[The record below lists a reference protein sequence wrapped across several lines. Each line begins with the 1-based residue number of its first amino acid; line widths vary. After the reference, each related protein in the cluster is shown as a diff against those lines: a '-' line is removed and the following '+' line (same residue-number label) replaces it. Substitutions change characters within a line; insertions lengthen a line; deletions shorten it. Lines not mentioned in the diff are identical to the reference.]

1 MATIITG
8 HWGNNYSPQA
18 QLDVNVSSQNG
29 GSVTYS
35 YTLKYVTNGYVA
47 YTNGQARGYTIS
59 IDGQNIGGSINING
73 IGTTTV
79 KTGTVT
85 VSKSNS
91 ARNIGFSI
99 TFDMSVSWA
108 GAWKTTVYASGAI
121 GVPAR
126 ESHTVSYNANGGSG
140 APSAQTKWYGS
151 ILTLSGTKPSRYGY
165 TFQGWCKNSATGSAN
180 YQPNSQYGYDEN
192 ATMYAVWSPNPYTI
206 TYNANGGT
214 GAPSNQTKY
223 HDQNITLSGTRPSKT
238 NYNFLGWA
246 TSSGATSASYQ
257 PSSTY
262 TQNSNIT
269 LYAVWQLAY
278 KAPRISNVTA
288 DRSNSGG
295 TYQETGQYA
304 KVSFSWSTDKTV
316 SGVKIEWKSSTSSTW
331 SSATASASGTNG
343 TVNQVIGN
351 NGISTEYTYN
361 IRITVSDSVGSST
374 YNIDVP
380 AMLYTMD
387 FKAGGKG
394 VAIGKPATNDNLF
407 DVSFET
413 NFDKNVKTSGYFY
426 QKGKSLIDMFY
437 PVGSIFITT
446 VSTNPS
452 SYMGGTWVRIANG
465 QTLVGVNENDSD
477 FNAPFKTGGEKR
489 HTLTQNE
496 MPSHSHEARDV
507 NGHKAYFWAWS
518 GGPHPSPTLWI
529 HGGNVSGGAMPAGG
543 NPLMSKQSW
552 EGYTTTNTGGGNSHN
567 NLQPYITVYMWR
579 RTA

>member
-18 QLDVNVSSQNG
+18 QLDVNVASQNG
-29 GSVTYS
+29 GSVTYN
-35 YTLKYVTNGYVA
+35 YALKYVTHGYAA

-59 IDGQNIGGSINING
+59 IGGQNIGGSINING

-79 KTGTVT
+79 RTGTVT
-85 VSKSNS
+85 ISKENN

-99 TFDMSVSWA
+99 TFDMSVSWS
-108 GAWKTTVYASGAI
+108 GAWKTTVYANGSI

-151 ILTLSGTKPSRYGY
+151 ILTLSGTVPSKFGY
-165 TFQGWCKNSATGSAN
+165 TFKGWSKNIATGSAN

-192 ATMYAVWSPNPYTI
+192 ATMYAIWSPNTYTI
-206 TYNANGGT
+206 TYNSNGGT

-223 HDQNITLSGTRPSKT
+223 HDQNLTLSGTRPSKT

-246 TSSGATSASYQ
+246 TSSSATSANYQ

-278 KAPRISNVTA
+278 KAPRIYSVYA

-295 TYQETGQYA
+295 TYQENGQYA
-304 KVSFSWSTDKTV
+304 KVGFKWETDRAV
-316 SGVKIEWKSSTSSTW
+316 SEIKIEWKSSSSSTW
-331 SSATASASGTNG
+331 SSTRVSANG
-343 TVNQVIGN
+343 TANTVGQVIGN

-361 IRITVSDSVGSST
+361 VRITVRDSGGAST

-394 VAIGKPATNDNLF
+394 VAIGKPATKDWLV
-407 DVSFET
+407 DIAFET
-413 NFDKNVKTSGYFY
+413 SFDKNVKTSGYFY
-426 QKGKSLIDMFY
+426 QKGKALIDMFY

-446 VSTNPS
+446 VNTNPS
-452 SYMGGTWVRIANG
+452 SYMGGTWQRFGNG
-465 QTLVGVNENDSD
+465 QALVGVNENDGD
-477 FNAPFKTGGEKR
+477 FNSVQKTGGAKS
-489 HTLTQNE
+489 HTLDYSNF
-496 MPSHSHEARDV
+496 PARATIQ
-507 NGHKAYFWAWS
+507 KSWK
-518 GGPHPSPTLWI
+518 GGTVSYSTWN
-529 HGGNVSGGAMPAGG
+529 GGNVNKGTWIVSTPYDMGEPYGK
-543 NPLMSKQSW
+543 SIS
-552 EGYTTTNTGGGNSHN
+552 
-567 NLQPYITVYMWR
+567 NLQPYITVYMWK
-579 RTA
+579 RTG